1 MKKGLI
7 VFIGMLLIVL
17 VIGYVSSQR
26 SDTLDVRVL
35 KLAHGLNTQHPVHK
49 TMEYLAQRA
58 WELSE
63 GKLKIEIFPSE
74 QLGNEKECIEALQLG
89 YLAMTKTSTGPMEA
103 FVPRIRIFG
112 IPYLFR
118 DDAHFWQVAKSPIG
132 KELLVAGQDMGLRGL
147 CYYDAGFRSFYA
159 KKPINSPADLKNLKI
174 RVMNSV
180 MAMDMVKTMGGSPT
194 PISWG
199 ELYTSLDQEVVMA
212 AENNPPS
219 FDTSRHFEIC
229 KFYTLD
235 EHVYLP
241 DMLVISSRIWEGLT
255 EAQQSIL
262 QQAVDESVEKG
273 HGYWAEAVNAAM
285 TKVQDAG
292 VEVIRP
298 DKKPFQDAVRPM
310 WERFQKADNEEDKA
324 IGTLIQQIQEIN

>member
-17 VIGYVSSQR
+17 VIGYISFQR

-159 KKPINSPADLKNLKI
+159 KKPIHSPADLKGLKI
-174 RVMNSV
+174 RVMSSP
-180 MAMDMVKTMGGSPT
+180 MAIKMVDTMGGSAT

-199 ELYTSLDQEVVMA
+199 ELYTSLDQGVVDA

-229 KFYTLD
+229 KYYTLD
-235 EHVYLP
+235 EHLYLP

-255 EAQQSIL
+255 DEQQNIL
-262 QQAVDESVEKG
+262 QQAIDESVEKG
-273 HGYWAEAVNAAM
+273 HEYWAAAVNVSM
-285 TKVQDAG
+285 QVVQDAG

-310 WERFQKADNEEDKA
+310 WQDFEKATNDEDKA
-324 IGTLIQQIQEIN
+324 IGTLIKQIQEIK

>member
-7 VFIGMLLIVL
+7 VFIGVLLIVL
-17 VIGYVSSQR
+17 VAGYISAQR
-26 SDTLDVRVL
+26 KETKDVRIL
-35 KLAHGLNTQHPVHK
+35 KLAHGLNTLHPVHK

-58 WELSE
+58 KELSE
-63 GKLKIEIFPSE
+63 GKLVIQIFPSE

-118 DDAHFWQVAKSPIG
+118 DDAHFWQVAKSRIG

-159 KKPINSPADLKNLKI
+159 KKAINSPADLKNLKI

-180 MAMDMVKTMGGSPT
+180 MAMDMVETMGGSPT

-199 ELYTSLDQEVVMA
+199 ELYTSLDQGVVDA

-229 KFYTLD
+229 KYYTLD

-255 EAQQSIL
+255 EQQQDIL
-262 QQAVDESVEKG
+262 QQAVDASVEKG
-273 HGYWAEAVNAAM
+273 HEYWAEAVNEAM

-298 DKKPFQDAVRPM
+298 DKGPFQEAVRPM
-310 WERFQKADNEEDKA
+310 WQRFQEADNEADKA
-324 IGTLIQQIQEIN
+324 IGELIQQIQEIK

>member
-7 VFIGMLLIVL
+7 VFIGILLIVL
-17 VIGYVSSQR
+17 VIGYVSFQR
-26 SDTLDVRVL
+26 SDTGEVRVL

-49 TMEYLAQRA
+49 TMEFLAERT

-159 KKPINSPADLKNLKI
+159 KKAINSPADLKGLKI

-199 ELYTSLDQEVVMA
+199 ELYTSLDQGVVDA

-229 KFYTLD
+229 KYYTLD

-241 DMLVISSRIWEGLT
+241 DMLVISSRIWEGLS
-255 EAQQSIL
+255 EGQQAIL
-262 QQAVDESVEKG
+262 QQAIDESVEKG
-273 HGYWAEAVNAAM
+273 HEYWAAAVQASM
-285 TKVQDAG
+285 QVVEDAG
-292 VEVIRP
+292 VKVIRP

-310 WERFQKADNEEDKA
+310 WERFQKADNEADQA
-324 IGTLIQQIQEIN
+324 IGKLIQQIQEIK